1 MSAFHAQQQA
11 GYHVDCETLSTAF
24 WMNGRSRTST
34 PVRHPKWD
42 SSRPQRSIT
51 NSTKPIAVM
60 GLNADNAAAAAT
72 AIAATANA
80 ASNRG
85 WDATPIRTQ
94 PFSQAH
100 TGLGSE
106 LGAADKH
113 TSHSACASNYATT
126 LRQDEERGRRRRDRG
141 PSHRL
146 AGSHDAADS
155 PAGSPMSA
163 SDAASSS
170 AARRR
175 RSPRSPTTPQ
185 GHRDRA
191 ADAARRR
198 LLQHKWDRS
207 PPPAPC
213 EVRDA
218 APIRVLGA
226 PVVPPEKHEFRA
238 SLSAAAAG
246 NHPWDSTPAPLEHPH
261 PAGTP
266 SPSRVHHEPQRTV
279 EWRSREQQLAQFP
292 QTALR

>member
-11 GYHVDCETLSTAF
+11 GYHVDSGTLSTAF

-34 PVRHPKWD
+34 PVLHPEWD
-42 SSRPQRSIT
+42 SSRPRCSIA

-60 GLNADNAAAAAT
+60 GLNADNADNAAAAIIAIT
-72 AIAATANA
+72 AVTA
-80 ASNRG
+80 SSRG

-100 TGLGSE
+100 TRLGSE
-106 LGAADKH
+106 LGAADMH
-113 TSHSACASNYATT
+113 QSHSACASIYATT

-146 AGSHDAADS
+146 AGSPAAAES

-163 SDAASSS
+163 SDAASSP

-175 RSPRSPTTPQ
+175 RSPRTQQ

-198 LLQHKWDRS
+198 LMQYKWDRS

-226 PVVPPEKHEFRA
+226 PDVPPEKHEFRT

-246 NHPWDSTPAPLEHPH
+246 NTWDSTPAPLEHPH

-266 SPSRVHHEPQRTV
+266 SPSRVHQEPQRTV
-279 EWRSREQQLAQFP
+279 EWRSREQQLAEFP